1 MLIDD
6 QVLLADG
13 LESAFLGIGAQQY
26 TQFAVYDEAKT
37 LALYV
42 ERDGMTPE
50 EAREWYEFNV
60 VGAYVGKQTPIFLTN
75 CSIDDLEPE

>member
-13 LESAFLGIGAQQY
+13 LEAAFIGIGAQQHV
-26 TQFAVYDEAKT
+26 QLAVYDEAKA

-60 VGAYVGKQTPIFLTN
+60 VGAYVGDRTPIFVTRCTL
-75 CSIDDLEPE
+75 DDLET